1 MRRNNRFR
9 HPSARFEVEIEKLVY
24 GGEGLGRHEG
34 KVVFVPF
41 TVPGDSVEV
50 RAIERK
56 KDFIRAAVTRILK
69 PGPGRCLPS
78 CPHFGRCGG
87 CQWQHVDYA
96 LQVEAKRRILEEGFH
111 HRFPETRKLLIS
123 VKACPNP
130 YGYRSRARVQLRGF
144 GAQAKVGFFRH
155 RSHAVED
162 VSDCPLFRQ
171 PLNEAL
177 AAVRS
182 AHCEGRFEPGE
193 KELEL
198 ACADDGSWAFT
209 QVGPTRSCAGQSS
222 QDVLLKRAGEFS
234 YATTASAFFQAND
247 FILEELITTALR
259 LAAGRNAALDLY
271 SGVGFFS
278 LPLARRYRN
287 VVAVESSPDAHRLC
301 VKNAARARLE
311 NIQAICADVLDWM
324 DAVGSIAAP
333 GYELVLLDP
342 PRAGGGVEVMKRLA
356 GWAPENIVYV
366 SCDPQTLIRDLAALP
381 ARDYRIDFVEGLD
394 LFPQTYHIE
403 TIVRLKRR

>member
-1 MRRNNRFR
+1 
-9 HPSARFEVEIEKLVY
+9 VEIEKLVC

-41 TVPGDSVEV
+41 TVPGDRVEV
-50 RAIERK
+50 RSIERK
-56 KDFIRAAVTRILK
+56 KGFIRAVVTQILK
-69 PGPGRCLPS
+69 SGPGRCVAPCS
-78 CPHFGRCGG
+78 HFGRCGG
-87 CQWQHVDYA
+87 CQWQHMDYA

-123 VKACPNP
+123 MKACPNP

-144 GAQAKVGFFRH
+144 GAQSKVGFFRH

-182 AHCEGRFEPGE
+182 AHREGRFGPGE

-198 ACADDGSWAFT
+198 ACAEDGSWAFME
-209 QVGPTRSCAGQSS
+209 VGPTESCAGQSS
-222 QDVLLKRAGEFS
+222 QNVSPRCVGEFS

-247 FILEELITTALR
+247 FILEELIATVLR
-259 LAAGRNAALDLY
+259 LAAGGNAALDLF

-287 VVAVESSPDAHRLC
+287 VVAVESNPDAHRLC
-301 VKNAARARLE
+301 VTNAAHARLA
-311 NIQAICADVLDWM
+311 NIQAVCAEVLGWM

-333 GYELVLLDP
+333 GYDLILLDP
-342 PRAGGGVEVMKRLA
+342 PRAGGGVGVMKRLA
-356 GWAPENIVYV
+356 EWAPEIIVYV

-394 LFPQTYHIE
+394 LFPQTHHIE
-403 TIVRLKRR
+403 TVVRLRRR